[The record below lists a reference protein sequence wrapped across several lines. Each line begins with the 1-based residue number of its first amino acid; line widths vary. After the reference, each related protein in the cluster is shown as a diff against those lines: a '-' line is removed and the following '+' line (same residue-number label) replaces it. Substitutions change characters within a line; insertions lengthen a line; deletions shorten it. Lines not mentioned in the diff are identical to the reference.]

1 MTVHLVGAGPG
12 DPGLLTVRGL
22 EVLRRADVV
31 IYDRLSQ
38 ESLLDLAPE
47 GAERIDVGKAPGQV
61 RLEQDDIN
69 ALLVERGRKGETV
82 VRLKG
87 GDPFVFARG
96 GEELAALAAAGV
108 PFEVVP
114 GISSAIAVPA
124 YAGIPVTLRHSST
137 SVTIVTGHEDPSV
150 GEDGTVDWEAVARVG
165 GTIVILMGVAR
176 IGRIAEALMAGG
188 RPPDTPVA
196 ATQWGTR
203 PEQRTVRA
211 TLATIGAADVG
222 SPATIV
228 VGDVAACDFAWFE
241 NRPLLGRRVV
251 VTRARAQAG
260 ELVGRLAA
268 LGAATVE
275 VPAIEI
281 VDPED
286 GGAALAG
293 AVERLGDY
301 DWLVLTSPNGARRL
315 LDALERAGRDARA
328 LGGVRLATIGPGT
341 AAALAGARLVPD
353 LVPPRYVAESLL
365 DAFPDPPAPGRGRVL
380 LVRAAVARDVLPAGL
395 AARGWDVDVVDA
407 YRSEPVPLSDAQA
420 AALAEAEIV
429 TFTSSSTVSNLLA
442 AAGGRARPPG
452 VAAIGPVTAATARQ
466 HGLVVDV
473 EAEVHTIDGLVD
485 ALVAWAAE
493 HPTTGA

>member
-12 DPGLLTVRGL
+12 DPGLLTVRTL
-22 EVLRRADVV
+22 AVLRRADVV
-31 IYDRLSQ
+31 VYDRLSQ

-47 GAERIDVGKAPGQV
+47 GAERIDVGKAPGHV
-61 RLEQDDIN
+61 RLSQDEIN

-96 GEELAALAAAGV
+96 GEEAAALAAAAV

-114 GISSAIAVPA
+114 GITSAIAVPA

-176 IGRIAEALMAGG
+176 IARIAEALMAGG
-188 RPPDTPVA
+188 RSPDTPVA

-211 TLATIGAADVG
+211 TLATIGAAPLG
-222 SPATIV
+222 SPSTIV
-228 VGDVAACDFAWFE
+228 VGDVAACDLAWFE

-260 ELVGRLAA
+260 ELVARLAA

-275 VPAIEI
+275 VPAIKI

-293 AVERLGDY
+293 AVERLEDY

-315 LDALERAGRDARA
+315 LAALDRAGRDARA

-341 AAALAGARLVPD
+341 AAALAGARMVPD
-353 LVPPRYVAESLL
+353 LEPPKFVAESLL
-365 DAFPDPPAPGRGRVL
+365 DAFPEKGGGTGRVL
-380 LVRAAVARDVLPAGL
+380 LVRAAVARDVLPAG
-395 AARGWDVDVVDA
+395 
-407 YRSEPVPLSDAQA
+407 
-420 AALAEAEIV
+420 
-429 TFTSSSTVSNLLA
+429 
-442 AAGGRARPPG
+442 
-452 VAAIGPVTAATARQ
+452 
-466 HGLVVDV
+466 
-473 EAEVHTIDGLVD
+473 
-485 ALVAWAAE
+485 
-493 HPTTGA
+493 